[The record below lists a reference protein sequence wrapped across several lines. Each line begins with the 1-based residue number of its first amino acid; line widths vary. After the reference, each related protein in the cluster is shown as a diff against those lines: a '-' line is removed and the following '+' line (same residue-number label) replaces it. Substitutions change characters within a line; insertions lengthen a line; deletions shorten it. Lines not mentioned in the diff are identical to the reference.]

1 MPDEQNLDQSKGRNN
16 LAVSADEER
25 NAKEAVEKEAALAA
39 LDDDGGAPEVVPDE
53 NEEQA
58 RPKGWTDAD
67 EWEDAGKDPKQWVD
81 AGEFLRRGPLY
92 DVMHT
97 QNREIKELKGQLK
110 TLADWHAKTE
120 KHTYDRAYK
129 ELKAQYK
136 SQMKGE
142 DLEGALETQDRI
154 EELREQKPPE
164 DADVAEVPEENVK
177 AWEAWRLRNGWY
189 GGKSAAD
196 QEKSEFAHGIGLSI
210 EASHPDWPISQV
222 LDEVTNKVNQ
232 HYGTAKKK
240 RTAAPV
246 GAPRQRAKEGSE
258 AGDPVPGRNRLDMND
273 PNIAQ
278 PYKDL
283 VESGLMTHKQWMTDY
298 VAAGGRL
305 KEA

>member
-1 MPDEQNLDQSKGRNN
+1 MPDKEISDQS
-16 LAVSADEER
+16 EEVK
-25 NAKEAVEKEAALAA
+25 AEEVA
-39 LDDDGGAPEVVPDE
+39 DDDGMAQAEPDE
-53 NEEQA
+53 FEEAA
-58 RPKGWTDAD
+58 RPKGWTDAN

-120 KHTYDRAYK
+120 KNTYDRAYK
-129 ELKAQYK
+129 ELDAKFKAQLE
-136 SQMKGE
+136 SE
-142 DLEGALETQDRI
+142 DVKGALGTKDQLDQ
-154 EELREQKPPE
+154 LRDQKPPAE
-164 DADVAEVPEENVK
+164 DATEAVPEANIE
-177 AWEAWRLRNGWY
+177 AWKAWRLRNPWY
-189 GGKSAAD
+189 GDD

-210 EASHPDWPISQV
+210 EASHPDWSVSQV
-222 LDEVTNKVNQ
+222 LDEVTKKVTQ
-232 HYGTAKKK
+232 HYGTTKKK

-246 GAPRQRAKEGSE
+246 GAPRQRAKEGSDAE
-258 AGDPVPGRNRLDMND
+258 DSVPSRNRLDMND

-283 VESGLMTHKQWMTDY
+283 VVSGLITHKQWMTDY
-298 VAAGGRL
+298 LAAGGRL

>member
-1 MPDEQNLDQSKGRNN
+1 MPDKEPLEQSSGRKN
-16 LAVSADEER
+16 LAVSAAEELE
-25 NAKEAVEKEAALAA
+25 AKEAAEKEAALAA
-39 LDDDGGAPEVVPDE
+39 LDDDGDAPEVVPDE

-67 EWEDAGKDPKQWVD
+67 EWADAGKDPKQWVD

-129 ELKAQYK
+129 ELKAQFK
-136 SQMKGE
+136 SQLKNE
-142 DLEGALETQDRI
+142 DVEAALETQEKID
-154 EELREQKPPE
+154 ELREQKPPE
-164 DADVAEVPEENVK
+164 DEGAGEVPEANVK
-177 AWEAWRLRNGWY
+177 AWEAWRLRNPWY
-189 GGKSAAD
+189 GAD

-232 HYGTAKKK
+232 HYGTPKKK

-258 AGDPVPGRNRLDMND
+258 AGDSIPGRNRLDMND

-283 VESGLMTHKQWMTDY
+283 VESGLMTQ
-298 VAAGGRL
+298 
-305 KEA
+305 